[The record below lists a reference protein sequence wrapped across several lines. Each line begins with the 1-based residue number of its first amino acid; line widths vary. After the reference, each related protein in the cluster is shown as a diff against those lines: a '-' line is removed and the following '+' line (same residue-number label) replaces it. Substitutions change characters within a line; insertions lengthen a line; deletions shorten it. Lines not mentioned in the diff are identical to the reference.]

1 MGNKALLVGI
11 RYASLEGHV
20 LESTYQDVEQ
30 LREFLINSVGFQ
42 STDIMELRDDVE
54 PSDPLYP
61 SNANLVKAMEDLV
74 SDVQPGDHL
83 VFHFSGHGSQ
93 KPDLN
98 GDEDDKMD
106 EAIWP
111 ADVIL
116 VEGDDAD
123 NVILDD
129 NIKSI
134 LVDNV
139 PDGAS
144 LVIILDCCHSGT
156 GAGNYTDPDDEDDGQ
171 AHPLPR
177 RKLAFRKL
185 TKTGNSDAN
194 PVVVSWAACPD
205 PKATLSFSRSG
216 GYFLEAFV
224 EAFNENPGATHQE
237 LLHCVRMKMTQS
249 AESFLEEQR
258 PSMTKGRWKRIQNWW
273 KTEQPEPVLGVLYDE
288 DGVLCS
294 PVVDTFGDGAAS

>member
-1 MGNKALLVGI
+1 MVNRALLVGI
-11 RYASLEGHV
+11 RYSALPGHV
-20 LESTYQDVEQ
+20 LESTYQDVER
-30 LREFLINSVGFQ
+30 LKWFLTSSVNFRPE
-42 STDIMELRDDVE
+42 DIIELRDDVE
-54 PSDPLYP
+54 PWNPRYP
-61 SNANLVKAMEDLV
+61 SNANL
-74 SDVQPGDHL
+74 PGDHL

-98 GDEDDKMD
+98 GDEADKMD

-111 ADVIL
+111 ADVTL
-116 VEGDDAD
+116 NEDGDAD
-123 NVILDD
+123 NVIIDD
-129 NIKSI
+129 DIKSI

-156 GAGNYTDPDDEDDGQ
+156 GAGNYTDPDGQDDGQ

-185 TKTGNSDAN
+185 TNMNNWGSG

-224 EAFNENPGATHQE
+224 EAFNENPGVTHQE
-237 LLHCVRMKMTQS
+237 LLHCVRMKMTWS
-249 AESFLEEQR
+249 AERYFEEQR
-258 PSMTKGRWKRIQNWW
+258 PLMTKGRWKHLQKWW
-273 KTEQPEPVLGVLYDE
+273 RQERPEPMLGVLYNE

-294 PVVDTFGDGAAS
+294 PVADTFGVGATSWY